1 MKRSRRYKENFE
13 KIDRLEKYS
22 LTDAIKLL
30 KGFSTSKFDET
41 IELSINLGVDPK
53 HAEQQIRGTVSLPHG
68 LGKDIKV
75 LAIAKGEKQ
84 KEATEAG
91 ADMVGFE
98 DMIEK
103 INGGWTDTD
112 VIVATPDTMAELG
125 KLGRVLGPRGLMP
138 NPKSGTV
145 TMDIGKAVKEL
156 KAGRL
161 ELRTD
166 KFGVVHTP
174 VGKVSFDEDKLADNI
189 KSLVG
194 AIIRLKPAASK
205 GVYFQSMTLSSS
217 MGPGIKVDKLSA
229 GAK

>member
-1 MKRSRRYKENFE
+1 MKRSKRYRESVE
-13 KIDRLEKYS
+13 KIDRLEKYP

-30 KGFSTSKFDET
+30 KGFSTLKFDET
-41 IELSINLGVDPK
+41 VELSINLGVDPK

-68 LGKDIKV
+68 IGKDIRV

-98 DMIEK
+98 DMIAK

-112 VIVATPDTMAELG
+112 VIVATPDTMSELG

-174 VGKVSFDEDKLADNI
+174 VGKISFDEDKLEENI

-194 AIIRLKPAASK
+194 AIVRLKPAASK

-217 MGPGIKVDKLSA
+217 MGPGIKVDKVSA

>member
-1 MKRSRRYKENFE
+1 MKRSKRYRENFE
-13 KIDRLEKYS
+13 KIDRMEKYS
-22 LTDAIKLL
+22 LSDAIKLL

-41 IELSINLGVDPK
+41 VELSIILGVDPK

-68 LGKDIKV
+68 IGKDIKV

-174 VGKVSFDEDKLADNI
+174 VGKVSFDEDKLSENI

-194 AIIRLKPAASK
+194 AIVRLKPAASK

-217 MGPGIKVDKLSA
+217 MGPGIKVDKVSA

>member
-1 MKRSRRYKENFE
+1 MKRSKRYRENFE
-13 KIDRLEKYS
+13 KIDRMEKYS
-22 LTDAIKLL
+22 LSDAIKLL
-30 KGFSTSKFDET
+30 KGFSTSKYDET
-41 IELSINLGVDPK
+41 VELSINLGVDPK

-68 LGKDIKV
+68 IGKDIKV

-174 VGKVSFDEDKLADNI
+174 VGKVSFDEDKLSENI

-194 AIIRLKPAASK
+194 AIVRLKPAASK

>member
-1 MKRSRRYKENFE
+1 MKRSKRYKENLE
-13 KIDRLEKYS
+13 KIDRMEKYS

-41 IELSINLGVDPK
+41 VELSINLGVDPK

-68 LGKDIKV
+68 IGKDIKV
-75 LAIAKGEKQ
+75 VAIAKGEKQ

-98 DMIEK
+98 DILEK
-103 INGGWTDTD
+103 INGGWTDAD

-125 KLGRVLGPRGLMP
+125 KLGRILGPRGLMP

-174 VGKVSFDEDKLADNI
+174 VGKMSFDEDKLADNI

-194 AIIRLKPAASK
+194 AIVRLKPVASK
-205 GVYFQSMTLSSS
+205 GIYFQSMTLSSS

>member
-1 MKRSRRYKENFE
+1 MKRSKRYRENFE
-13 KIDRLEKYS
+13 KIDRMEKYP

-41 IELSINLGVDPK
+41 VELSINLGVDPK

-68 LGKDIKV
+68 IGKNIKV